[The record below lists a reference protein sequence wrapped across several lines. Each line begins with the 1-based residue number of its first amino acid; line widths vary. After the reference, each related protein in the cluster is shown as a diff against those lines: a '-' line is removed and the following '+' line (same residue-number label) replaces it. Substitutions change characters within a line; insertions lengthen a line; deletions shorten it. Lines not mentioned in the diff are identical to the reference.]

1 MFLYK
6 NTSLQNDS
14 CPLPSIAQKLKLF
27 KAIQI
32 PIQEQYKLLKNCPST
47 FNIDQ

>member
-32 PIQEQYKLLKNCPST
+32 PVQEQYKLFKNCPST